1 MAEKYVI
8 EIDAN
13 TKEAQKSIEKLTN
26 NVDDLGKA
34 QDKTADATKK
44 IGKGISLLTGGAIIA
59 VALKAFT
66 AFTEVLSKNQRVA
79 DFFSVSLEAVSIAFN
94 DLTNFIINNSGGV
107 IDTFKAIFN
116 DPVKAIKDL
125 GTAIKDNIIERFT
138 SMIETVGLAGKAIVS
153 FVKGDFEEAG
163 EFAKQAGKELVDV
176 YTGVDNSVDKL
187 AATYNKVKDSI
198 VEYTT
203 ETLKTA
209 KANIELIKTAEV
221 ATALNTGLLEQ
232 YDRQAEKLRQV
243 RDEER
248 NTLAE
253 RIQANEELSE
263 VLNKQEAAMLAN
275 ARAIQASAAA
285 QFNKNDSQENYI
297 ALIESNNEVLAV
309 QATIEGFRSE
319 QLINNLGLS
328 REQAELDKAAA
339 ETNIENSRT
348 EQEAD
353 IALMENERLRFEA
366 TRALEMEQHEQ
377 RLELINSRLEA
388 EKEGSTAYA
397 EILNERSTLETGYN
411 TTLKTLGKQTS
422 DFLIDLKAKEEAAK
436 LGIIGSALGGAMALA
451 EQGSATYKAL
461 AVAQVLLDTFKGVQA
476 SFASNAA
483 NVGATTLSGGAWPFI
498 QAAAAASFGAANIA
512 GILAVNP
519 KGGGSTSV
527 SAPTGRAASINSSGP
542 QFNTVAALQQNRLLN
557 NISNSSSQPIR
568 AYVVGSDVSTAQ
580 QIERNRVSSASF

>member
-1 MAEKYVI
+1 V
-8 EIDAN
+8 
-13 TKEAQKSIEKLTN
+13 
-26 NVDDLGKA
+26 LG
-34 QDKTADATKK
+34 
-44 IGKGISLLTGGAIIA
+44 
-59 VALKAFT
+59 
-66 AFTEVLSKNQRVA
+66 KNQRVA
-79 DFFSVSLEAVSIAFN
+79 DLFSTALEAVSIAFN
-94 DLTNFIINNSGGV
+94 DLTNFIIDNSGG
-107 IDTFKAIFN
+107 IIETFKKIFEN
-116 DPVKAIKDL
+116 PVAAIKQL
-125 GTAIKDNIIERFT
+125 GEAIKDNIIERFS
-138 SMIETVGLAGKAIVS
+138 SMIKTIGLAGNAILS
-153 FVKGDFEEAG
+153 FVKGDLETAAA
-163 EFAKQAGKELVDV
+163 FAKEAGKEMVDV
-176 YTGVDNSVDKL
+176 FTGVDNSVDKL
-187 AATYNKVKDSI
+187 SETFNNVTDS
-198 VEYTT
+198 VSDYVS
-203 ETLKTA
+203 ETIKAA
-209 KANIELIKTAEV
+209 KANVELIKTAEV

-248 NTLAE
+248 NTLSE

-263 VLNKQEAAMLAN
+263 VLNKQEAAMIAN

-285 QFNKNDSQENYI
+285 QYNKNDSQENYI

-353 IALMENERLRFEA
+353 IALMDSELERFEA
-366 TRALEMEQHEQ
+366 TRNLEVEQHQ
-377 RLELINSRLEA
+377 LRLELINERLAA

-397 EILNERSTLETGYN
+397 EILNERATLETGYN
-411 TTLKTLGKQTS
+411 TTLKTLGKETS
-422 DFLIDLKAKEEAAK
+422 NFLIDLKAKEEAAK
-436 LGIIGSALGGAMALA
+436 LSIIGSALGGAMALA
-451 EQGSATYKAL
+451 EEGSATYKAL

-483 NVGATTLSGGAWPFI
+483 NVGATTLTGGAWPFI

-519 KGGGSTSV
+519 KGGGSSSV
-527 SAPTGRAASINSSGP
+527 SAPTGRAASANTSGP

-557 NISNSSSQPIR
+557 NISNSSDQPIR
-568 AYVVGSDVSTAQ
+568 AYVVSSDVSTSQ

>member
-66 AFTEVLSKNQRVA
+66 AFTEVLSKNQKVA
-79 DFFSVSLEAVSIAFN
+79 DFFSTALEAVSIAFN
-94 DLTNFIINNSGGV
+94 DLTNFIIDNSGGV

-209 KANIELIKTAEV
+209 KANIQLIKTAEV